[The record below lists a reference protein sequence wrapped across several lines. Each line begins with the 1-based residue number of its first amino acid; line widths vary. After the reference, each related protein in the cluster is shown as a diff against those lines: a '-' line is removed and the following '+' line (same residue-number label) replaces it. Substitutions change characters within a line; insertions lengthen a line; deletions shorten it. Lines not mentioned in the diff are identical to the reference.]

1 MDSLQILTKNGFV
14 DTLSLSNLLK
24 NAKDSDK
31 RAEIIADAVRQSQ
44 EIMLSK
50 KDALEKLASKE
61 DLRKLELKTIEEI
74 RKLEIGTVEEI
85 KKLEIGTVEEIKKL
99 EIGTVEEI
107 KKLELSTNKEIKK
120 LETQMSYQGNK
131 ILLVLISALLGLAAL
146 IKI

>member
-85 KKLEIGTVEEIKKL
+85 KKLE
-99 EIGTVEEI
+99 
-107 KKLELSTNKEIKK
+107 LSTNKEIKK

>member
-74 RKLEIGTVEEI
+74 RKLE
-85 KKLEIGTVEEIKKL
+85 LGTVEEIKKL

>member
-1 MDSLQILTKNGFV
+1 MNSLQILTKNGFV

-74 RKLEIGTVEEI
+74 RKLE
-85 KKLEIGTVEEIKKL
+85 
-99 EIGTVEEI
+99 
-107 KKLELSTNKEIKK
+107 LSTNKEIKI